1 MARSSVDPYVEGD
14 RIEAADGSIGYVR
27 SCRSAT
33 GPYLKVYVSRGPRT
47 GQWVYPER
55 FGPPDIHWSADGM
68 EIVCSECDRR
78 FRTSIEREG
87 QCEYQHGWCRTCTAK
102 QRIADQRRADSTDWV
117 RVGDLRRRVPRV

>member
-27 SCRSAT
+27 SCRSAS

-55 FGPPDIHWSADGM
+55 FGAPDLHWSSDGR
-68 EIVCSECDRR
+68 ELVCHECGRR
-78 FRTSIEREG
+78 FRTGVEQIATGLE
-87 QCEYQHGWCRTCTAK
+87 HGWCRTCTAK
-102 QRIADQRRADSTDWV
+102 QRIEDQRRTESTDFV

>member
-1 MARSSVDPYVEGD
+1 VRRPSVDPYVEGD

-47 GQWVYPER
+47 GQWIYPER
-55 FGPPDIHWSADGM
+55 FGAPDLHWSADGQ
-68 EIVCSECDRR
+68 ELVCAECDRR
-78 FRTSIEREG
+78 FRTAIQSVATGLE
-87 QCEYQHGWCRTCTAK
+87 HAWCRTCTAK
-102 QRIADQRRADSTDWV
+102 YRIEDQRRAEGTDAV